1 MTLATQYA
9 RALYASTAPDAER
22 LSGLRAALKRRGH
35 EKLLPQI
42 FAGYT
47 RLALQEKR
55 LTNYKKT
62 TPEKEQTRVLLE
74 LYKKLTEA
82 HG

>member
-9 RALYASTAPDAER
+9 RALYASKVPDAER

-35 EKLLPQI
+35 EKLLPRI
-42 FAGYT
+42 VAEYE
-47 RLALQEKR
+47 RLAVQEKR
-55 LTNYKKT
+55 LASYKKT

-74 LYKKLTEA
+74 LYQTLV
-82 HG
+82 HRNG